1 MPLRITGKNVD
12 IGQALREHITTRTAE
27 ELGKYYDEPFTGHV
41 VVQKEGKAYIV
52 DCSIQLASGTTLQSR
67 GEDFEVYPAA
77 EKAVERIGKRMRRHK
92 RKLKN
97 FKGGESAAGD
107 QTPGGK
113 AWGDIEAQA
122 TVFAAFEDE
131 EIAEDFA
138 PTVVAETT
146 QKIRTMSVGT
156 AVSEL
161 DFTGAPVVMFRNAG
175 NGGVN
180 VVYRRNDG
188 NIGWIDPS
196 LSEITG

>member
-12 IGQALREHITTRTAE
+12 IGQALRDHISDRTAE
-27 ELGKYYDEPFTGHV
+27 ELGKYYDGSFTGHV

-52 DCSIQLASGTTLQSR
+52 DCSIQLASGTTLHSS
-67 GEDFEVYPAA
+67 GEDFEPYPAA

-107 QTPGGK
+107 QTPGG
-113 AWGDIEAQA
+113 AGWSDIEAQA
-122 TVFAAFEDE
+122 TVFAAVE
-131 EIAEDFA
+131 EEEVGDDFS

-161 DFTGAPVVMFRNAG
+161 DFTGAPVIVFRNAG

-188 NIGWIDPS
+188 NIGWVDPA
-196 LSEITG
+196 LSEIAG

>member
-12 IGQALREHITTRTAE
+12 IGQALREHISARTAE
-27 ELGKYYDEPFTGHV
+27 ELGKYYDGGFTGHV

-52 DCSIQLASGTTLQSR
+52 DCSIQLASGTTLHSK
-67 GEDFEVYPAA
+67 GEDFEPYPAA
-77 EKAVERIGKRMRRHK
+77 EKAVERIGKRMRRYK

-107 QTPGGK
+107 QTPGG
-113 AWGDIEAQA
+113 AGWSDIEAQA
-122 TVFAAFEDE
+122 TVFAAVDDE
-131 EIAEDFA
+131 EIADDFS

-161 DFTGAPVVMFRNAG
+161 DFTGAPVIVFRNAG

-188 NIGWIDPS
+188 NIGWVDPA
-196 LSEITG
+196 LSEIAG

>member
-27 ELGKYYDEPFTGHV
+27 ELGKYYDEAFTGHV

-52 DCSIQLASGTTLQSR
+52 DCSIQLASGMTLQSR
-67 GEDFEVYPAA
+67 GEDFEAYPAA

-107 QTPGGK
+107 QTPGGPS
-113 AWGDIEAQA
+113 WDDLDAQA
-122 TVFAAFEDE
+122 TVFAAIDE
-131 EIAEDFA
+131 EELSDDFS

-146 QKIRTMSVGT
+146 QKIRTMSVGS

-161 DFTGAPVVMFRNAG
+161 DFTGAPLVLFRNAG

-196 LSEITG
+196 LNEIAG

>member
-27 ELGKYYDEPFTGHV
+27 ELGKYYDEAFTGHV

-67 GEDFEVYPAA
+67 GEDFEAYPAA
-77 EKAVERIGKRMRRHK
+77 EKAIERIGKRMRRHK

-107 QTPGGK
+107 QTPGGRS
-113 AWGDIEAQA
+113 WGDISAQA
-122 TVFAAFEDE
+122 TIFAAFEDE
-131 EIAEDFA
+131 EVSEDFA

-146 QKIRTMSVGT
+146 QKIRTMSVGS

-161 DFTGAPVVMFRNAG
+161 DFTGAPLVMFRNAG

-196 LSEITG
+196 LNEIAR

>member
-27 ELGKYYDEPFTGHV
+27 ELGKYYDGTFTGHV

-107 QTPGGK
+107 QTPGGRS
-113 AWGDIEAQA
+113 WSDLDAQA
-122 TVFAAFEDE
+122 TVFAAFDDE
-131 EIAEDFA
+131 ELGEDFA
-138 PTVVAETT
+138 GE
-146 QKIRTMSVGT
+146 
-156 AVSEL
+156 AVRAL
-161 DFTGAPVVMFRNAG
+161 
-175 NGGVN
+175 GG
-180 VVYRRNDG
+180 
-188 NIGWIDPS
+188 
-196 LSEITG
+196 EA

>member
-12 IGQALREHITTRTAE
+12 IGQALREHITTRTLE
-27 ELGKYYDEPFTGHV
+27 ELGKYYDEAITGHV

-52 DCSIQLASGTTLQSR
+52 DTSIQLASGTTLQAR
-67 GEDFEVYPAA
+67 GEDFEPYPAA
-77 EKAVERIGKRMRRHK
+77 EKAIERIGKRLRRHR

-97 FKGGESAAGD
+97 LKGGESAAGD

-113 AWGDIEAQA
+113 SWGELSAQA
-122 TVFAAFEDE
+122 TVFAAVDDE
-131 EIAEDFA
+131 EIGEDFS

-146 QKIRTMSVGT
+146 QKIRTMSVSS

-161 DFTGAPVVMFRNAG
+161 DFTGTPVLVFRNAG

-180 VVYRRNDG
+180 VVYRRDDG
-188 NIGWIDPS
+188 NIGWIDPA
-196 LSEITG
+196 LSEIAG

>member
-27 ELGKYYDEPFTGHV
+27 ELGKYYDEGFTGHV
-41 VVQKEGKAYIV
+41 VVQKEGKAYTV

-67 GEDFEVYPAA
+67 GEDFDAYPAA
-77 EKAVERIGKRMRRHK
+77 EKAVERIGKRLRRHK

-107 QTPGGK
+107 QTLGGRS
-113 AWGDIEAQA
+113 WSDIDAQA
-122 TVFAAFEDE
+122 TVFAAFDDE
-131 EIAEDFA
+131 ELGDDFA
-138 PTVVAETT
+138 PAVVAETT
-146 QKIRTMSVGT
+146 QKIRTMSVGS

-161 DFTGAPVVMFRNAG
+161 DFTGAPLVMFRNAG
-175 NGGVN
+175 NGSVN
-180 VVYRRNDG
+180 VVYRRHDG

-196 LSEITG
+196 FNEIAG

>member
-1 MPLRITGKNVD
+1 MPE
-12 IGQALREHITTRTAE
+12 REQI
-27 ELGKYYDEPFTGHV
+27 K
-41 VVQKEGKAYIV
+41 K
-52 DCSIQLASGTTLQSR
+52 
-67 GEDFEVYPAA
+67 PAPA
-77 EKAVERIGKRMRRHK
+77 K
-92 RKLKN
+92 
-97 FKGGESAAGD
+97 
-107 QTPGGK
+107 Q
-113 AWGDIEAQA
+113 
-122 TVFAAFEDE
+122 DE

-175 NGGVN
+175 TGGVN
-180 VVYRRNDG
+180 VVYRRTDG

>member
-67 GEDFEVYPAA
+67 GEDFEAYPAA

-107 QTPGGK
+107 QTPGGPFL
-113 AWGDIEAQA
+113 G
-122 TVFAAFEDE
+122 
-131 EIAEDFA
+131 
-138 PTVVAETT
+138 
-146 QKIRTMSVGT
+146 
-156 AVSEL
+156 
-161 DFTGAPVVMFRNAG
+161 
-175 NGGVN
+175 
-180 VVYRRNDG
+180 
-188 NIGWIDPS
+188 
-196 LSEITG
+196 